1 MNSNH
6 MHDNLITEYQRS
18 NTKKNLSMV
27 LSSQKN
33 IDIFERYIFNSSKSL
48 IEYKQNLYNVM
59 FEINSGNDIKTILE
73 KYNNGLVLFNKPIFK
88 EIKEINMEEQKF
100 LEKPFEVDE
109 GVLECQAC
117 GSKRTYSFSKQT
129 RGGDEGTTV
138 FAKCA
143 ECGKTWKT

>member
-1 MNSNH
+1 
-6 MHDNLITEYQRS
+6 
-18 NTKKNLSMV
+18 
-27 LSSQKN
+27 
-33 IDIFERYIFNSSKSL
+33 
-48 IEYKQNLYNVM
+48 M

-88 EIKEINMEEQKF
+88 DIKEINMEEQKF